1 MYPCRPTMTARII
14 DGKAI
19 AADLRA
25 EIRLRAEKLKAATG
39 ISPGLATVLVGV
51 DPASKV
57 YVGAKHKAC
66 GEAGF
71 VSVQHDFPDGLPEA
85 DLLALVAKLN
95 ADPAVHGILV
105 QLPLPKGIDEKKVL
119 NAIHPDK
126 DVDGFHPVNVGRMV
140 VGEAGTLP
148 CTPEGC
154 MVLLERSGVPLAGK
168 RAVVVGRSNIV
179 GKPAALLLLR
189 RDLTVTIAHS
199 KTADLAAVVRDAD
212 VVIAAVGRA
221 EMIRGDMI
229 KPGAAVI
236 DVGVNRISLPDGKTK
251 LVGDVAFEEAKE
263 RAGWITPVP
272 GGVGPM
278 TIAMLLRNTMD
289 AAERKQAR
297 A

>member
-1 MYPCRPTMTARII
+1 MAARII

-19 AADLRA
+19 AEALRA
-25 EIRLRAEKLKAATG
+25 TIRERAAVLKAKRG
-39 ISPGLATVLVGV
+39 IVPGLATVLVGE

-66 GEAGF
+66 SEAGF
-71 VSVQHDFPDGLPEA
+71 RSIEHHFPAGLGENE
-85 DLLALVAKLN
+85 LLVLVAKLN

-119 NAIHPDK
+119 NLIDPAK
-126 DVDGFHPVNVGRMV
+126 DVDGFHPLNVGRLM
-140 VGEAGTLP
+140 VGEPGPLP
-148 CTPEGC
+148 CTPAGC
-154 MVLLERSGVPLAGK
+154 MVLLEKSGVPIAGA

-189 RDLTVTIAHS
+189 RDATVTIAHS
-199 KTADLAAVVRDAD
+199 KTKDLPKVIGEADI
-212 VVIAAVGRA
+212 VIAAIGKP
-221 EMIRGDMI
+221 EMIKGEWI

-236 DVGVNRISLPDGKTK
+236 DVGVNRIQAPGQEKAK
-251 LVGDVAFEEAKE
+251 IVGDVEFAVAKE

-278 TIAMLLRNTMD
+278 TIALLMENTLL
-289 AAERKQAR
+289 AAERT
-297 A
+297 